1 MSVENLA
8 RVRESDRVEG
18 ELRKKIITMELSPGA
33 MVSEA
38 YLGQLLNCGRTPL
51 REAIQRL
58 SQEYLLKSVP
68 RRGVAIAGLSVVD
81 LVDLIEAL
89 VLVEGFSA
97 RLATERISDTEL
109 VTLEQLVVKAEEA
122 SREGDISTVAEL
134 DYEFHYVIAQATGN
148 RYLADTID
156 RLHRLVIRFGYIA
169 WRRERS
175 AAASLAEHRHI
186 LAAFKNRDPDDA
198 ERQTQEH
205 TLKAKER
212 ITAAF

>member
-1 MSVENLA
+1 MAIKNLA
-8 RVRESDRVEG
+8 HVRESDRVES

-38 YLGQLLNCGRTPL
+38 YLTQLLNCGRTPL

-97 RLATERISDTEL
+97 RLAAERISDTEL
-109 VTLEQLVVKAEEA
+109 ATLEQLVVKAEEA
-122 SREGDISTVAEL
+122 SREGNISTVAEL

-156 RLHRLVIRFGYIA
+156 RLHRLVTRFGYIA
-169 WRRERS
+169 WRRERN
-175 AAASLAEHRHI
+175 ATASLAEHHHI

-198 ERQTQEH
+198 ERQTREH
-205 TLKAKER
+205 TLRAKER

>member
-1 MSVENLA
+1 MAIENLA

-156 RLHRLVIRFGYIA
+156 RLHRLVTRFGYVA